1 MEEKKELNEMTVAE
15 MDTVIDNLINDIDK
29 FQKVDIKFIN
39 NEVII
44 KQE

>member
-39 NEVII
+39 NEVMI